1 MAADVI
7 AVLEGVTPGSTIG
20 VGSLPHRSAAAA
32 VEFSVTHFDLP
43 VVPRLPR
50 RSAAEALVAQSMVGV
65 NGIEMGPYGAVAVD
79 AGRLDPEAPVIT
91 DLRMDN
97 FGGFRAFLDL
107 APGLGVDGRTVKWQ
121 FVGPIT
127 LGLTLARAGVPV
139 DIAFRQAVATVRS
152 HVSALG
158 TALRAA
164 LPASEQLVVIDEPLM
179 VDLMAADFPLPPD
192 AAADLLSTAMVAAQP
207 FGAVG
212 LHCCFDADWPSL
224 LEAGPQ
230 VLSLP
235 ASAGVAEVSG
245 YLDRFMND
253 GGRIAWGAVSTEGP
267 IGVTASRSWH
277 ALSSLWCEMVK
288 RGSDPG
294 QLRLQSLLSPQSGLA
309 AYSPAVAEGIC
320 HSLRDISHRV
330 RDQASAARLVL
341 GA

>member
-1 MAADVI
+1 MATDVI

-20 VGSLPHRSAAAA
+20 VGSLPHRSAVAA
-32 VEFSVTHFDLP
+32 VEFSVSHFDLP

-50 RSAAEALVAQSMVGV
+50 RSAAEALVAQSMVGFE
-65 NGIEMGPYGAVAVD
+65 GIEMGPYGAVAVD
-79 AGRLDPEAPVIT
+79 TARLDPEAPVVT
-91 DLRMDN
+91 DLRRDN
-97 FGGFRAFLDL
+97 FGGFRAFLDV
-107 APGLGVDGRTVKWQ
+107 APQLGVNGRTVKWQ

-127 LGLTLARAGVPV
+127 LGLTLARAGAPV
-139 DIAFRQAVATVRS
+139 DVAFRQAVSTVRS

-158 TALRAA
+158 TALRSA
-164 LPASEQLVVIDEPLM
+164 LPDSEQLVVIDEPLM

-192 AAADLLSTAMVAAQP
+192 AAADVLSSAMVAAQP
-207 FGAVG
+207 FGTVG

-245 YLDRFMND
+245 YLDRFMD
-253 GGRIAWGAVSTEGP
+253 GGGRIAWGAVSTEGP

-309 AYSPAVAEGIC
+309 SYSPAVAEGIC
-320 HSLRDISHRV
+320 RSLRDISQRV
-330 RDQASAARLVL
+330 RDQASAAKLVL